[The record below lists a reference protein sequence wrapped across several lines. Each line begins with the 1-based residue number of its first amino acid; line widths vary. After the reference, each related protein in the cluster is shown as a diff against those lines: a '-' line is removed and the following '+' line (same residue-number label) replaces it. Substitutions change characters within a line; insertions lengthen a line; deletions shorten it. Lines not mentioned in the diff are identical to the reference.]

1 MTQKPATPAL
11 VSATLAQVY
20 IQQDHLEQARRMLA
34 RVLQADPLHGHA
46 LALRDRLQA
55 RSRARLYAG
64 YRPGRGLAVRWHDAP
79 ELPDL
84 HLVAAIFRPIG
95 RPIGR
100 PPVAGISP
108 EPIDGAASVYVT
120 SVACRSSAGEH
131 GFTLGGEAR
140 GPATATLCLAR
151 WDGARLLPVAVH
163 EPLSW

>member
-1 MTQKPATPAL
+1 MTQKPAVPAL

-46 LALRDRLQA
+46 LALNARLQA

-79 ELPDL
+79 EQPNL
-84 HLVAAIFRPIG
+84 HLVAAIFRPV
-95 RPIGR
+95 P
-100 PPVAGISP
+100 GIS
-108 EPIDGAASVYVT
+108 GGASVYVT
-120 SVACRSSAGEH
+120 SVACRSSSGEQSI
-131 GFTLGGEAR
+131 TLGGEAR

>member
-1 MTQKPATPAL
+1 MTPKPAAPAL

-34 RVLQADPLHGHA
+34 RVLQANPEHGHA
-46 LALRDRLQA
+46 LALQARLQA

-79 ELPDL
+79 DVPDL
-84 HLVAAIFRPIG
+84 HLVAAIFRPV
-95 RPIGR
+95 P
-100 PPVAGISP
+100 GIS
-108 EPIDGAASVYVT
+108 GASLYVT
-120 SVACRSSAGEH
+120 STACRSTSGEH
-131 GFTLGGEAR
+131 SFTFSGDAR

>member
-1 MTQKPATPAL
+1 MTQKPAAPAL

-34 RVLQADPLHGHA
+34 RVLQADPEHGHA
-46 LALRDRLQA
+46 LALVHRLQA

-84 HLVAAIFRPIG
+84 HLVVAVFRPVPDTS
-95 RPIGR
+95 RPGTMT
-100 PPVAGISP
+100 S
-108 EPIDGAASVYVT
+108 SLHVT
-120 SVACRSSAGEH
+120 SVACRSAAGEH
-131 GFTLGGEAR
+131 AFVFPGEAR

-151 WDGARLLPVAVH
+151 WDGSRPRPVAVH

>member
-1 MTQKPATPAL
+1 MTQKPAAPAL

-46 LALRDRLQA
+46 LALSARLQA

-84 HLVAAIFRPIG
+84 HLVAAIFRP
-95 RPIGR
+95 
-100 PPVAGISP
+100 VAGIST
-108 EPIDGAASVYVT
+108 GAASVYVT
-120 SVACRSSAGEH
+120 SVACRSAAGEH

>member
-1 MTQKPATPAL
+1 MTQKPAAPAL

-95 RPIGR
+95 RPVG
-100 PPVAGISP
+100 GISP
-108 EPIDGAASVYVT
+108 APAAVGAASVYVT

>member
-1 MTQKPATPAL
+1 MTQKPASPAL

-34 RVLQADPLHGHA
+34 RVLQADPENGHA
-46 LALRDRLQA
+46 LALQARLNA

-79 ELPDL
+79 EIADL
-84 HLVAAIFRPIG
+84 HLVVAVFR
-95 RPIGR
+95 
-100 PPVAGISP
+100 PVAGKP
-108 EPIDGAASVYVT
+108 GAASVYLT
-120 SVACRSSAGEH
+120 SVACKGASGEH
-131 GFTLGGEAR
+131 GFVFPGEAR

-151 WDGARLLPVAVH
+151 WDGARLHPVAVH